1 MKMEWIKGRYIIKL
15 AVLIIISIICGLVV
29 SLGWSAFNYSRSG
42 ENKGKLEVDELY
54 INYNSD
60 VQKDVIGYSIS
71 KNGGKITITFP
82 QSIYISK
89 LQYEYNTPVS
99 SEYDAEIT
107 VYKKN
112 IYGDNDV
119 EIIKD
124 NYFKGLSRSV
134 VNINKEVLK
143 IEITFPEG
151 NETIDI
157 KNFCVDNSFKWNPY
171 IFIGIFVFV
180 FLVLYLI
187 VCRKD
192 NLKHIGIATFICSFA
207 LGICLLLLQPPHC
220 VGMDEE
226 IHFNHSYWMAV
237 TNDSQGAPNA
247 VHYLVDNYAWLDL
260 HHSINSLEERADMIR
275 TINALGESTDG
286 RGVWDYNLS
295 ISSIGYIF
303 QAAAITVGRFLH
315 LPFYL
320 IWLLGKFSNV
330 LLYSL
335 GMGMA
340 VSITPIG
347 KKLLAVLAVMPTM
360 IFTSTVYTYD
370 ITVNVFI
377 IISICIFLREL
388 LNKDTYFETKWRIAY
403 FASMVVGCM
412 PKAVYAPLILNVLL
426 MPRSKFKSSR
436 DERIFKTISVLVF
449 LLAMSTFVLPTLISP
464 DAGGDAR
471 GGDTS
476 VATQISYVFGQPVA
490 YAIVLLKNMGETFLP
505 FVFSNTVD
513 NFAYCGAVTFPFLY
527 TALLVGVTLTDTYH
541 SGGPGKCE
549 FTIKSR
555 AVVLFFIFA
564 TMSLIWTALYLS
576 FTEVGETVIAG
587 VQPRYYLPFL
597 FLLYMCF
604 RTGKIQ
610 NRLKEENYQMAV
622 MFLAC
627 GLLMTNI
634 FDIFILR
641 SCL

>member
-1 MKMEWIKGRYIIKL
+1 MKPRIFFDIKKL
-15 AVLIIISIICGLVV
+15 INIVIISAMCGLVV
-29 SLGWSAFNYSRSG
+29 SFGWSMFNYYRSG
-42 ENKGKLEVDELY
+42 DDRGKNRIEEKY
-54 INYNSD
+54 IEYNSD
-60 VQKDVIGYSIS
+60 IQKNTSGYSVS

-99 SEYDAEIT
+99 SEHDAEIT

-119 EIIKD
+119 EIIND

-151 NETIDI
+151 NETIGI

-171 IFIGIFVFV
+171 IFGVICVSV
-180 FLVLYLI
+180 FLSVFLILFRKEIVLYPGRT
-187 VCRKD
+187 V
-192 NLKHIGIATFICSFA
+192 FICTLI
-207 LGICLLLLQPPHC
+207 LGCCILILQPPFC
-220 VGMDEE
+220 TGWDEQ
-226 IHFNHSYWMAV
+226 IHFSRSYHMAV
-237 TNDSQGAPNA
+237 TREPEGIPNVLYYLIDNAP
-247 VHYLVDNYAWLDL
+247 W
-260 HHSINSLEERADMIR
+260 INEHNQISLEERADLIR
-275 TINALGESTDG
+275 NMNYLGATYGLKVDG
-286 RGVWDYNLS
+286 YSWS

-347 KKLLAVLAVMPTM
+347 KKLLAVLSVMPTM

-377 IISICIFLREL
+377 VISICIFLREL

-505 FVFSNTVD
+505 FVFSNAVN
-513 NFAYCGAVTFPFLY
+513 NFAYCGTMTFPFLY
-527 TALLVGVTLTDTYH
+527 TALLVGMALTDTYH
-541 SGGPGKCE
+541 SGKPGKCE
-549 FTIKSR
+549 LTIKNR

-597 FLLYMCF
+597 FLLYICF

-610 NRLKEENYQMAV
+610 NRLKEENYQMGV
-622 MFLAC
+622 MLLAC